1 MRRALLLEAARHE
14 VTLARCRARQVDKQ
28 MKMFRPA
35 SKKKDP
41 QYTERESTKAA
52 ALPGATPVHYDGTLN
67 VRGWMDGWMDAGTGC
82 WDGWMH

>member
-1 MRRALLLEAARHE
+1 
-14 VTLARCRARQVDKQ
+14 